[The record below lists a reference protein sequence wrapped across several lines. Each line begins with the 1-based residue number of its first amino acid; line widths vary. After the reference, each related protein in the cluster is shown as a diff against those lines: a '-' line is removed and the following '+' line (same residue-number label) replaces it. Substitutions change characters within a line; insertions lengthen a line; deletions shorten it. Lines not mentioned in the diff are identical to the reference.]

1 LICSAWPYANNVPHL
16 GTLIG
21 CLLSGDV
28 FARYYKL
35 KGHEVVHVS
44 GTDAHGTR
52 MEFEAL
58 QRGITPQQLVE
69 QVHQQIVET
78 LHKFDIFLENYT
90 ITPLASPSQIRPR
103 DL

>member
-1 LICSAWPYANNVPHL
+1 MLICSAWPYANNVPHL

-58 QRGITPQQLVE
+58 QRG
-69 QVHQQIVET
+69 
-78 LHKFDIFLENYT
+78 
-90 ITPLASPSQIRPR
+90 
-103 DL
+103 